1 MAEEDAKIDRL
12 RREALIDR
20 DRTRIVDEDLQRWM
34 LAANVAYIID
44 QLRRGN
50 APPARYLAAAMLI
63 YDWSSMVLRADEGE
77 GRPRLII
84 VGRLKPRPVRHVGFR
99 TKPPPV
105 AGSDMART
113 MRVRWIDARRRWCID
128 EAGLW
133 RLGDP
138 APEEQSC

>member
-1 MAEEDAKIDRL
+1 M
-12 RREALIDR
+12 
-20 DRTRIVDEDLQRWM
+20 DEDLQQWM
-34 LAANVAYIID
+34 LKANVKYVVD

-50 APPARYLAAAMLI
+50 TPPAKYIAAAELI
-63 YDWSSMVLRADEGE
+63 YDWSSIVLRADDDP

-84 VGRLKPRPVRHVGFR
+84 VGRLKPRPVRYVGFR

-105 AGSDMART
+105 AGSDMVART
-113 MRVRWIDARRRWCID
+113 MRVRWLDCRRRWCID

-138 APEEQSC
+138 APEETSC